1 MIRGILWLVVFVGL
15 VAAAVFFADR
25 PGQVEIVWQGWQ
37 VITSVGVL
45 VGAAVVAGLVVA
57 LACWLI
63 LLITG
68 SPRAFLRRRRERRRR
83 AGYRA
88 LTQGMV
94 AVAAGDPQ
102 EARRSARRA
111 DALLADPPLTLLLSA
126 QAAQLEGDDL
136 AAKRFFTAML
146 DRPETEFL
154 GLRGLLNQALRAGDR
169 GTALQLTQR
178 ATTLRPGTPW
188 VVESLFDLETREERW
203 EAARETLAQAVK
215 RRVVPRERARHHRGV
230 ILYELSR
237 AVLATGDRRRGMN
250 LASQAQ
256 GLTSDLAALAAHHA
270 RLLLDDRRTGPAAK
284 AIERAWRTAPHP
296 ELAQLYGGMHD
307 GETPLLRVKRFERL
321 AAQAPDAR
329 ESHLTLAEVAFKAQ
343 LWGEAR
349 RHLEQALV
357 ARAPGSIGRAVV
369 GSPVGSAA
377 TSAEPGG
384 EGENAGLAGPTPRLC
399 LMMARLEEAEHGAGA
414 GMREWLDRAVT
425 AMPDPRYVCASCRG
439 RVSPG
444 ARSARTAAVSIR
456 WHGEHLSGPLP
467 GPPWRLSPMSL
478 GRLSRNCH
486 SASGKRPNPHVPLPV
501 RISAIA
507 GLPPSQIP
515 TPAARAKPALLS
527 RKNSGRIDD

>member
-1 MIRGILWLVVFVGL
+1 VIRGLRWLLIFVGL

-37 VITSVGVL
+37 VVTSVGVL
-45 VGAAVVAGLVVA
+45 VGAAVLAGLAVM

-68 SPRAFLRRRRERRRR
+68 SPRAFLRRQRERRRR

-111 DALLADPPLTLLLSA
+111 NALLGDPPLTLLLSA

-136 AAKRFFTAML
+136 AAKKFFTAML
-146 DRPETEFL
+146 DRAETEFL

-169 GTALQLTQR
+169 STALRLTQR

-203 EAARETLAQAVK
+203 EAARETLAKAVK
-215 RRVVPRERARHHRGV
+215 GRVVSRERARHHRGV

-237 AVLATGDRRRGMN
+237 VALSSGDRRRGVN

-256 GLTSDLAALAAHHA
+256 GLTPDLAALAAHHA

-307 GETPLLRVKRFERL
+307 GEAPLLRVKRFERL
-321 AAQAPDAR
+321 AVQAPYAR
-329 ESHLTLAEVAFKAQ
+329 ESHLTLAEAALEAE

-349 RHLEQALV
+349 RHLEQAL
-357 ARAPGSIGRAVV
+357 AAPAPISIGRGGVGGPAV
-369 GSPVGSAA
+369 PVSA
-377 TSAEPGG
+377 SAQPGG
-384 EGENAGLAGPTPRLC
+384 GDENARLVSPTPRLC
-399 LMMARLEEAEHGAGA
+399 LLMTRLEEAEHGAGA
-414 GMREWLDRAVT
+414 GAREWLDRAVT

-439 RVSPG
+439 ESLTW
-444 ARSARTAAVSIR
+444 RSLCPHCGSFDTLAWRTPAWVAPDSAVSFVADAAPMPVAV
-456 WHGEHLSGPLP
+456 LPLDQQQAP
-467 GPPWRLSPMSL
+467 E
-478 GRLSRNCH
+478 
-486 SASGKRPNPHVPLPV
+486 
-501 RISAIA
+501 
-507 GLPPSQIP
+507 
-515 TPAARAKPALLS
+515 AARPAP
-527 RKNSGRIDD
+527 G